1 MTTYTHKKSIR
12 SVTDEQ
18 FAEETVIDGAQID
31 SALEDVVDR
40 VNNIKK
46 GDIATRFTQKQYVFG
61 YQPFRYNIEDTKAYS
76 TSSSTYRRA
85 FTRFPWTFITNNE
98 HTTLDP
104 QPGIHPANI
113 PEDYEYRSEDYKNQ
127 FRYKGTFMET
137 LRGAAGS
144 SASVSLNAGE
154 WISDWWKTWWANRAD
169 CAVNTFTSSAT
180 HPTALLA
187 ATSDDASE
195 SAYSAHLMSGSA
207 AYAGKTS
214 TGFVSPRGLYQ
225 FAWSHSWIFE
235 RPVLLDDLMVFLRT
249 DSTGY
254 TAPFDVDPILAN
266 REASSIFGE
275 SDHLIVQLTV
285 DSPLGPADR
294 RLNNV
299 VVMQHQVKLNDIKFC
314 PNAIEA
320 SDLSDIVDFSPSII
334 TAADKILQGGI
345 VRLEDLNI
353 PIPAGTAVRLGII
366 IPWFA
371 EKTEQTVSLAGN
383 WPSTENTGTATDATL
398 TGHASNDALITR
410 TLLTHDL
417 LVGDKV
423 TVTAVASTTDVS
435 VLNNTYTITSIVD
448 DYSFYIGVKVTDVD
462 TGTGG
467 NQLGP
472 IAITYVHDRLS
483 PGYSQQMGWS
493 VDKAEPMHDWSLNG
507 CLTVLE
513 EITD

>member
-61 YQPFRYNIEDTKAYS
+61 YQPFRYNVEDTKAYS

-137 LRGAAGS
+137 LYGTQGTGS
-144 SASVSLNAGE
+144 SVELNSGQWASN
-154 WISDWWKTWWANRAD
+154 WWKTWWANSPD
-169 CAVNTFTSSAT
+169 CAVGTFSASGAA
-180 HPTALLA
+180 PTALMRSA
-187 ATSDDASE
+187 SDDASE
-195 SAYSAHLMSGSA
+195 TTYVASGA
-207 AYAGKTS
+207 ADTVTDYLSGKTN
-214 TGFVSPRGLYQ
+214 TGFVSPLNHYQ
-225 FAWSHSWIFE
+225 FAWSHSWLFE

-254 TAPFDVDPILAN
+254 TAPFDVTSQ
-266 REASSIFGE
+266 SSFFGE
-275 SDHLIVQLTV
+275 SDHLVVQITV

-299 VVMQHQVKLNDIKFC
+299 AVMQHQVKLNDIKFC
-314 PNAIEA
+314 PNTVSSGDANTDVA
-320 SDLSDIVDFSPSII
+320 DFSPTIP
-334 TAADKILQGGI
+334 TAIDKILQGGI

-353 PIPAGTAVRLGII
+353 PVPAGSAVRLGII
-366 IPWFA
+366 IPWFSA
-371 EKTEQTVSLAGN
+371 KSTETTSLAGS
-383 WPSTENTGTATDATL
+383 WPSTQQDMGSTSATL
-398 TGHASNDALITR
+398 TGHASDDALITHPAAHG
-410 TLLTHDL
+410 LV
-417 LVGDKV
+417 VGDEIKI
-423 TVTAVASTTDVS
+423 TAVASTTNVS
-435 VLNNTYTITSIVD
+435 VLNNTYAVTSVVNSTD
-448 DYSFYIGVKVTDVD
+448 FYVGVKVTDVD

-472 IAITYVHDRLS
+472 ITITYKANRMKK
-483 PGYSQQMGWS
+483 GYSQQMGWS